1 MLRRDL
7 NLRHMRGLLEVRARG
22 SISAAAGALGTSQP
36 ALTQGIAKLE
46 QQLQHKLFERRARG
60 LVITPAGETAALRV
74 RAALDHLAQGMR
86 AVAGKA
92 IDPERRLSLAQ
103 VQALLALVEAGSF
116 GAAGA
121 ATGMA
126 AASIH
131 RAVRAMEEAVGR
143 PLVERRGRAV
153 AVNAQGRRLARS
165 GRLALAEI
173 DALCSDL
180 GLLQS
185 APTIVVGTTPL
196 ARAFLVP
203 EAMATMNAQGGGA
216 GFRVLEGS
224 WGELAEALREGLVD
238 ILIGEAP
245 PQVHPELEVRVLHDA
260 PLVIAAGRLH
270 PLVGRR
276 AGVAKLAS
284 FPWIVAPRGTALRDA
299 WERLFAGRVVQAPV
313 ECGSIMIIGRLLT
326 SSEQL
331 TLATPDQVALQIR
344 SGLLARVDGAPGAGR
359 IAIGTTLRRGWRPPA
374 AHALFLA
381 LLEEVAASL
390 GGVGRR
396 PSLVEKRWV

>member
-1 MLRRDL
+1 
-7 NLRHMRGLLEVRARG
+7 MRGLLEIRDRG
-22 SISAAAGALGTSQP
+22 SVSAAAGAMGTSQP

-60 LVITPAGETAALRV
+60 LVITPAGQIAVLRV
-74 RAALDHLAQGMR
+74 RAALDHLAQGLR
-86 AVAGKA
+86 AVSGKA
-92 IDPERRLSLAQ
+92 IEPERRLSLAQ
-103 VQALLALVEAGSF
+103 VHALLALVEAGSF

-121 ATGMA
+121 ATGIA

-131 RAVRAMEEAVGR
+131 RAVRALEDAVGR
-143 PLVERRGRAV
+143 PLAERRGRTV

-180 GLLQS
+180 GLLGGE
-185 APTIVVGTTPL
+185 PTIVVGTTPM

-203 EAMATMNAQGGGA
+203 EAMATMNAEGRGA

-238 ILIGEAP
+238 IVVGEAP
-245 PQVHPELEVRVLHDA
+245 PEIHPELEVRALHDA
-260 PLVIAAGRLH
+260 PIVIAAGRDH
-270 PLVGRR
+270 PLAGRKS
-276 AGVAKLAS
+276 GIAKLAS
-284 FPWIVAPRGTALRDA
+284 FPWIVAPRDTALRDA
-299 WERLFAGRVVQAPV
+299 WERLFAGRPVQAPV

-326 SSEQL
+326 SSELL
-331 TLATPDQVALQIR
+331 TLATPDQVALPIR
-344 SGLLARVDGAPGAGR
+344 SGLLTRIDGAPAAGR

-374 AHALFLA
+374 AHARFLA
-381 LLEEVAASL
+381 LLAQVAQEL
-390 GGVGRR
+390 GGPRRR